1 MVLRTAESLVVIC
14 RMSSGNLYYKGMR
27 LSDSAA
33 IRVDTVTSNSNGYTA
48 INTDDGT
55 RYEVTSQGLTIVT
68 DGQVAASE
76 AAVESAFL

>member
-1 MVLRTAESLVVIC
+1 MLLRTAASLVVIC
-14 RMSSGNLYYKGMR
+14 RGPGGGLYYKGMR

-48 INTDDGT
+48 TNAADGT
-55 RYEVTSQGLTIVT
+55 RYEVSSQGLTIVI
-68 DGQVAASE
+68 DGQVVASE